1 MRQLRVASYELRVI
15 GIKKLILFL
24 SLLVT
29 FLLVTGYWSLT
40 TASDAISS
48 RAAIVL
54 DGHTGKIL
62 YAKNPNLRL
71 PPASTAKLVTAMVVL
86 DRLDAETVVTVSERA
101 ANTLYSSQIRAG
113 DRFTVNDLLYLAL
126 MRSENGA
133 TVALAKAVAG
143 SEAAFVNLM
152 NRRVKSMGAGSTRF
166 INSSGLP
173 GSNQHTT
180 AYDLAIIMQ
189 EALRYPVI
197 REIINTKEKEI
208 VSLQG
213 RRIPIRNTNR
223 LLGSY
228 DYMLGGKTGF
238 TRAAQHVFVCAINKN
253 GRMLISA
260 VLGESAR
267 DNLWSTTTLLLSRGY
282 DILTRQLDPFIY
294 FSDSKGRSEAL
305 NADRYHRQRMSITP
319 NTRLLPA
326 KNLPRTE
333 KKPLRRL

>member
-1 MRQLRVASYELRVI
+1 
-15 GIKKLILFL
+15 
-24 SLLVT
+24 
-29 FLLVTGYWSLT
+29 
-40 TASDAISS
+40 
-48 RAAIVL
+48 
-54 DGHTGKIL
+54 
-62 YAKNPNLRL
+62 
-71 PPASTAKLVTAMVVL
+71 
-86 DRLDAETVVTVSERA
+86 
-101 ANTLYSSQIRAG
+101 
-113 DRFTVNDLLYLAL
+113 
-126 MRSENGA
+126 
-133 TVALAKAVAG
+133 
-143 SEAAFVNLM
+143 
-152 NRRVKSMGAGSTRF
+152 
-166 INSSGLP
+166 
-173 GSNQHTT
+173 
-180 AYDLAIIMQ
+180 MQ

-294 FSDSKGRSEAL
+294 FSDSKDGSAAL
-305 NADRYHRQRMSITP
+305 NADRYHRQRMSITS